1 MMLDAPSSEHEKFVP
16 SFWDRE
22 STALFWFQ
30 NGGGPLSTCRVGG
43 VTSTVQA
50 NAVGATFPRTSV
62 AVTVSVC
69 APSLTF
75 ARSNVPAE
83 QSLAG
88 RVSTWHVMAVA
99 GSSERN
105 SNDALL
111 DLVTASGAESNFTPG
126 PTLSTRNSH

>member
-50 NAVGATFPRTSV
+50 NAVEATFPRTSV
-62 AVTVSVC
+62 AVS
-69 APSLTF
+69 
-75 ARSNVPAE
+75 
-83 QSLAG
+83 
-88 RVSTWHVMAVA
+88 VSTWHVMAVA